1 MMMKFSYIQIGAEH
15 PQNIAEFYRQVL
27 NLKVSNQKEWLN
39 HREGYVFEL
48 PGYAEGRAPV
58 LGIVKAESGKA
69 LKVYENGFAHI
80 GFETTHVRDYALRCV
95 KYGGKI
101 ISQGETPENGSC
113 IYCTD
118 PEGNIVEFV
127 VPILEPNGCLPRKT
141 LFGKYIT
148 KYSAKHRI
156 PKVFELTRFIHV
168 NINCQNW
175 EDLCGFYK
183 SVLDTDYFGA
193 YEDHHDALAS
203 AVTGV
208 PNVHMNGR
216 HIFLKGLA
224 DTFPTFEIYTYH
236 SPKAENTVHGND
248 TCGINAIG
256 FRTNNMEKAA
266 STITDYGGVVKKK
279 NEECLVASDPRG
291 NVMFILSEYSGNQ
304 G

>member
-1 MMMKFSYIQIGAEH
+1 MKFSYIQIGAEH
-15 PQNIAEFYRQVL
+15 PQNVAKFYRQVL
-27 NLKVSNQKEWLN
+27 NLKPSSQKGWLN

-48 PGYAEGRAPV
+48 PGYAAGKAPV
-58 LGIVKAESGKA
+58 LGIVKAKA
-69 LKVYENGFAHI
+69 GEVLKVYENGFAHI

-101 ISQGETPENGSC
+101 ISQGENPENRPC
-113 IYCTD
+113 VYCTD

-141 LFGKYIT
+141 PFGKYIT
-148 KYSAKHRI
+148 KYSAKHRV
-156 PKVFELTRFIHV
+156 PKIFELTRFIHV

-183 SVLDTDYFGA
+183 NILDTDYFGA
-193 YEDHHDALAS
+193 YEDRNDALAS

-236 SPKAENTVHGND
+236 SPKSENAIRDDNTS
-248 TCGINAIG
+248 GINAIG
-256 FRTNNMEKAA
+256 FRTDNIEKAA
-266 STITDYGGVVKKK
+266 SVITEYGGKIRKK
-279 NEECLVASDPRG
+279 NEKWLAASDPKG
-291 NVMFILSEYSGNQ
+291 NVLLVLSELPKNQ